1 MPSPIVKF
9 SLQRA
14 AILLAHDD
22 VHVASVS
29 HQWAPDAPALCT
41 RLAGRPSLH
50 PLRAGA
56 PRLLGAL

>member
-9 SLQRA
+9 LLQRA

-29 HQWAPDAPALCT
+29 HQ
-41 RLAGRPSLH
+41 
-50 PLRAGA
+50 
-56 PRLLGAL
+56 